1 LAKCH
6 LLSPPPPSIQNR
18 EQGGAAR
25 LGRRGACR
33 RPCAH
38 RRPRNGGKE
47 RGGRGD
53 TIPVL
58 TLSWGGAWER
68 IGGGQWRGSG
78 ARGRRRCGARGRGE
92 RLLCVC
98 GGEVRRPGEP
108 SAPFYRRRRMV
119 REGEIFPPASSTPVT
134 SSGFSRRRPV
144 TEQLGQRRQVNL
156 CRGGGGAADR
166 TRRAEVQATR
176 STRAAVG
183 WTRRLGQAH

>member
-6 LLSPPPPSIQNR
+6 LLPPPSPLR
-18 EQGGAAR
+18 FRTESRGGAAR

-58 TLSWGGAWER
+58 TLSWGGAGER

-108 SAPFYRRRRMV
+108 SAPFYRRQRMV
-119 REGEIFPPASSTPVT
+119 RKGGYFPATTTPASSG
-134 SSGFSRRRPV
+134 GFARARPGQLVQGFGRGLDPSCRRGAGFAGRWGV
-144 TEQLGQRRQVNL
+144 DGS
-156 CRGGGGAADR
+156 CRG
-166 TRRAEVQATR
+166 
-176 STRAAVG
+176 
-183 WTRRLGQAH
+183 H